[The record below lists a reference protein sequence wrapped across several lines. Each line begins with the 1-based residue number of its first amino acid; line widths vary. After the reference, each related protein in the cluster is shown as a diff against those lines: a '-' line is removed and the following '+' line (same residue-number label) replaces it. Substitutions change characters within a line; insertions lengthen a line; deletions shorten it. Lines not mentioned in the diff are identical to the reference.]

1 MTKPDVITL
10 TGLRA
15 FGHHGVFDFE
25 RRDGQEFIIDLVV
38 ELDMRPAAASDDV
51 AHTVDYGALATGV
64 VAIVTGEPLNLS
76 EALAERI
83 ATSVLEHPLVRVVTV
98 TVHKPSAPIPTAFRD
113 VSVSVTRERRGA

>member
-51 AHTVDYGALATGV
+51 AHTVALATGV
-64 VAIVTGEPLNLS
+64 VAIVTGEPLNLI

>member
-1 MTKPDVITL
+1 MARPDVITL

-25 RRDGQEFIIDLVV
+25 RRDGQEFIIDLQV
-38 ELDMRPAAASDDV
+38 ELDMRPAATSDDV
-51 AHTVDYGALATGV
+51 AHTVDYGALATDV
-64 VAIVTGEPLNLS
+64 VAIVTGEPLNLI

-83 ATSVLEHPLVRVVTV
+83 ATSVLTHPLVRAVTV

-113 VSVSVTRERRGA
+113 VAVTVTRERHGA